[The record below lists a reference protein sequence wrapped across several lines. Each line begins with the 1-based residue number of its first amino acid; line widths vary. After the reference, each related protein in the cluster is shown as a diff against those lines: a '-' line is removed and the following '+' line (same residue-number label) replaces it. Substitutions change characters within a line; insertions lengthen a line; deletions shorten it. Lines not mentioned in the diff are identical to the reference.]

1 MKTLVDLE
9 FSIIDGDTMRFL
21 ENYLDSRI
29 FEQRKSFDEYYV
41 MSNQVEMELD
51 LGILMILSEGVQVE
65 VYNDSITLR
74 SKEWN

>member
-21 ENYLDSRI
+21 ENYLDTRI

-41 MSNQVEMELD
+41 MTNQVEMELD
-51 LGILMILSEGVQVE
+51 LGILMILSEGVHVE
-65 VYNDSITLR
+65 VYNDSVTLR
-74 SKEWN
+74 NKECY

>member
-9 FSIIDGDTMRFL
+9 FSIIEGDTMRFL
-21 ENYLDSRI
+21 ENYLDTRI

-51 LGILMILSEGVQVE
+51 LGILMILSEGVHVE

-74 SKEWN
+74 SKEWY

>member
-41 MSNQVEMELD
+41 GTNQVEMELD
-51 LGILMILSEGVQVE
+51 LGILMILSECVHVE
-65 VYNDSITLR
+65 VYNDSVTLR
-74 SKEWN
+74 NKEYS

>member
-41 MSNQVEMELD
+41 RANQVEMELD
-51 LGILMILSEGVQVE
+51 LGILMILSEGVHVE
-65 VYNDSITLR
+65 VYKDSITLR
-74 SKEWN
+74 SKDWY

>member
-21 ENYLDSRI
+21 ENYLDTHI

-41 MSNQVEMELD
+41 MANQVEMELD

-65 VYNDSITLR
+65 VYKDSITLR
-74 SKEWN
+74 SKEWY